1 MLNLEL
7 QSEMK
12 ENSYKDTNKQSG
24 AQSSAKTKKK
34 KSRFSK
40 AAKKQSQSLVQIM
53 NGDFL
58 TKDFFLKNLT
68 YIFFIVFLLILMVSK
83 GYYVSQL
90 SQDISNTEEEL
101 GEITADYVETKAK
114 LEEETRR
121 TELIERLN
129 PLGLKETINPTKVI
143 RKKKKE

>member
-1 MLNLEL
+1 
-7 QSEMK
+7 MK